1 MQPKTKK
8 PTNVE
13 ALGKVQPQAT
23 ELEEAI
29 LGAVMLEQG
38 ATDLML
44 SVLPSREVFYNPQHQ
59 IIFDAIQSLHTSSK
73 PIDILT
79 VKTELAKQG
88 KLETAGGAYYLAE
101 LTSKVNS
108 SANLEYH
115 CRVVL
120 ELSVKRELIKESSKI
135 TSRAYEDSVDVLDL
149 LDEQNAGMS
158 KIQQLLFRKQAL
170 RSNDIAMRFHERLVE
185 KMKNNAPN
193 GVPTPLLELNNLIG
207 GWQKKNLIIVAAR
220 PAMGKTAF
228 MLACL
233 KAAAREGVECFVPSL
248 EMGREELFMRLLAD
262 EMDYLGVWA
271 PMDKLKNPKNM
282 NEHDFRC
289 YEEALQRVSA
299 LPFTIDDTPSQTV
312 GEIKAKAHL
321 ERRKTKAEFLVL
333 VDYLQLIRGDYAT
346 QLREQEI
353 SYISKSLK
361 ALAKELDCPVIALSQ
376 LSRAVEQRADK
387 RPQLSDL
394 RESGSIEQDA
404 DMVGFLYRPEYYGI
418 TSDAEGVAYSKGY
431 SELIIAKQRN
441 GTLADI
447 PFLFDGSSQSI
458 KDW

>member
-1 MQPKTKK
+1 M
-8 PTNVE
+8 E